1 MMTNYLQRVCATCH
15 YCRMDTDAESIAMYG
30 RVLGYGT
37 CYGGPGGGWTV
48 KAPAAHTCERWWSP
62 LAPTDEAIVLTA
74 TTRALLAVRDRLDQW
89 QFPVAIVQF
98 RDGDC
103 ETVAVPEAHLT
114 DVSWEDRGREHV
126 VVNRLD
132 RDDVAELL
140 ALADQ
145 GAQHAEH

>member
-1 MMTNYLQRVCATCH
+1 M
-15 YCRMDTDAESIAMYG
+15 
-30 RVLGYGT
+30 
-37 CYGGPGGGWTV
+37 
-48 KAPAAHTCERWWSP
+48 
-62 LAPTDEAIVLTA
+62 LTA
-74 TTRALLAVRDRLDQW
+74 TTRALLAVRDRLDGW
-89 QFPVAIVQF
+89 EYPVAIVQF

-114 DVSWEDRGREHV
+114 DITWLDRGRERV

>member
-1 MMTNYLQRVCATCH
+1 
-15 YCRMDTDAESIAMYG
+15 
-30 RVLGYGT
+30 
-37 CYGGPGGGWTV
+37 
-48 KAPAAHTCERWWSP
+48 
-62 LAPTDEAIVLTA
+62 LTA

>member
-1 MMTNYLQRVCATCH
+1 
-15 YCRMDTDAESIAMYG
+15 
-30 RVLGYGT
+30 
-37 CYGGPGGGWTV
+37 
-48 KAPAAHTCERWWSP
+48 
-62 LAPTDEAIVLTA
+62 VLTA

-114 DVSWEDRGREHV
+114 DITWLDRGRERV